1 MEVRLLGGCSR
12 EVDFNRYYRPWKL
25 DLRGAEIITEEFGRG
40 EGKRLV
46 EEIVISFVFNDGLF
60 KRKKKEEEERRTSQ
74 ISKKARRFREIQR
87 RNSPKNFFLLRSSR
101 NAISLAFFS
110 RPPPFRA
117 SFPASISI
125 LHL

>member
-60 KRKKKEEEERRTSQ
+60 KRKKKRRGGEEDVSDF
-74 ISKKARRFREIQR
+74 KKARRFREIQR
-87 RNSPKNFFLLRSSR
+87 RNSPKNFFLLRS
-101 NAISLAFFS
+101 
-110 RPPPFRA
+110 
-117 SFPASISI
+117 
-125 LHL
+125 